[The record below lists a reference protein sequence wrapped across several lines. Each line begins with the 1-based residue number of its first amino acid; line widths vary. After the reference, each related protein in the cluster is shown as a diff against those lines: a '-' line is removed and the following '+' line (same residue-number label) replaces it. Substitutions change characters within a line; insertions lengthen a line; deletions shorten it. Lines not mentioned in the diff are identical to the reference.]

1 MSLKVILTTK
11 LHIVSVQYMK
21 SSWEPL
27 GPVDGMEV
35 SGLEASDT
43 NDGEPPEEP
52 TVPEMVY

>member
-1 MSLKVILTTK
+1 
-11 LHIVSVQYMK
+11 MK

-43 NDGEPPEEP
+43 NDGNHLRNLQFPKWSTKIKIWP
-52 TVPEMVY
+52 TVKLAMANIYL